1 MKIRTVII
9 DDEQGA
15 REALRKM
22 IGLYCL
28 GVEIIAEA
36 QGVEEGLKVIKET
49 NPDLILLD
57 IKMFDG
63 TGFDLLKRI
72 ENANFKIIFITAYDE
87 FALNA
92 IKFSALDYLL
102 KPVEP
107 EELAAAIKKAELA
120 IEVDILNL
128 KIKTLL
134 HNIEKENKRLTV
146 KTSECYH
153 IISVNEIIRCEAE
166 GNYTRFFL
174 QNGNKILVS
183 TTLKEYEALLEQYQ
197 FFRTHQSHLI
207 NLKEISR
214 FEKKDGGTIIM
225 KDKSKV
231 PVSTRKKERLLEV
244 IENL

>member
-28 GVEIIAEA
+28 NVEIIAEA
-36 QGVEEGLKVIKET
+36 QGVDEGLQVIKNT

-72 ENANFKIIFITAYDE
+72 ENADFKIIFITAYDE

-102 KPVEP
+102 KPAEP

-128 KIKTLL
+128 KIKTLI

-183 TTLKEYEALLEQYQ
+183 TTLKEYEELLEQYQ